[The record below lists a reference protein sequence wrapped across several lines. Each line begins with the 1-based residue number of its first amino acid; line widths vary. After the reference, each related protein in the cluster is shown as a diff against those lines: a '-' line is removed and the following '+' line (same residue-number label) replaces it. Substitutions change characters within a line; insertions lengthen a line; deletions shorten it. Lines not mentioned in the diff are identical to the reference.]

1 MTGALM
7 FLYSLI
13 ILISLI
19 IILAILYGNKKHK
32 KNADKTSTD
41 RILAINKIVLG
52 AVVIIFV
59 IGVILVYAYYTGLG
73 H

>member
-1 MTGALM
+1 MTGGLM
-7 FLYSLI
+7 LLYSLI
-13 ILISLI
+13 ILISLVV
-19 IILAILYGNKKHK
+19 ILAILYGNRNHR

-41 RILAINKIVLG
+41 KILAINKIVLG
-52 AVVIIFV
+52 AVIIIFV